1 MSLIS
6 KVFVADTARYRWMVA
21 SRVLLAVVGGYLLSS
36 LAIIVL
42 AMLLPVLF
50 SAPQAEAL
58 LTASLW
64 SFVIYGIAVMFVFTA
79 HTVLRAAVGL
89 SFAGILLAVV
99 YAGLRLL
106 AA

>member
-1 MSLIS
+1 MSS
-6 KVFVADTARYRWMVA
+6 KVLTEDGVRYRWMVA
-21 SRVLLAVVGGYLLSS
+21 ARVLLAAVGGYLLSS

-42 AMLLPVLF
+42 ALLLPVLF
-50 SAPQAEAL
+50 STPQAEAL

-64 SFVIYGIAVMFVFTA
+64 SFVVYGIAVMYVFTA
-79 HTVLRAAVGL
+79 QSVLRATLVLGSAGL
-89 SFAGILLAVV
+89 VLAAV